1 MRGDFSRDTFDP
13 QRHFSRVLMQQGRVQ
28 LDADWNEQAAILL
41 HYLRTLTRDVLGAHA
56 GPIDFLGFEIVT
68 DGTPDASLKIDRF
81 EPDPARR
88 QALKEALTR
97 AGGNAVIAP
106 GRYYVQGMMVE
117 SRRAIL
123 YTQQPSYG
131 SGNVPTVET
140 LEKWTSGLLV
150 YLDVWERQIT
160 ALEDDRIREVAL
172 GGPDTCTRAEVAWQV
187 RVLFQPQNAKSF
199 DCNAVKQLK
208 PHGSGRLRARARL
221 DKPPTEL
228 CVIPPESRYRGAEN
242 QLYRVEVHKGGTAT
256 GSGGATF
263 KWSRDNGSV
272 TYPVRSVTGMTVAL
286 EHLGRD
292 RRTSLE
298 PGDWVEV
305 VDDAIV
311 MGEEAGPLAR
321 VHLVDRDKRTVT
333 LTPPDGVTTL
343 PNRGPAA
350 HTLLRRWD
358 HAGNPAAF
366 GGALPIV
373 EQANTDE
380 GLKTWI
386 GLEDGVEVWFANGG
400 EYRAGD
406 YWLIPARTATG
417 DVEWPDEVDSTGN
430 PKRDADGNPVKALQ
444 AVNGPHHYYAPLLL
458 VTAATGDRRRSSRD
472 CRCAIQPLPC
482 TSYLYAYG
490 GAAIGLN
497 NL

>member
-28 LDADWNEQAAILL
+28 LDADWNEQTAILL
-41 HYLRTLTRDVLGAHA
+41 HYVRTLARDLLGAHA
-56 GPIDFLGFEIVT
+56 GPLDFLGFEVIT

-81 EPDPARR
+81 EPDPVRR
-88 QALKEALTR
+88 KALKDALAR
-97 AGGNAVIAP
+97 PGGNAVIAP
-106 GRYYVQGMMVE
+106 GRYYVQGVMVE
-117 SRRAIL
+117 SHRAIL
-123 YTQQPSYG
+123 YTEQPAYG
-131 SGNVPTVET
+131 TGNVPTVET

-187 RVLFQPQNAKSF
+187 RVLFQPQNTRVL
-199 DCNAVKQLK
+199 DCNAVKQLQ

-242 QLYRVEVHKGGTAT
+242 QLYRVEVHKGGLAT
-256 GSGGATF
+256 GAAGGATF

-272 TYPVRSVTGMTVAL
+272 TYPVRSVTAGTTVAL

-298 PGDWVEV
+298 PGDWVEM
-305 VDDAIV
+305 VDDVIV
-311 MGEEAGPLAR
+311 MGEEAGPLGR
-321 VHLVDRDKRTVT
+321 VHLVDRDTRTVT
-333 LTPPDGVTTL
+333 LSLPAGVTL

-350 HTLLRRWD
+350 HTVLRRWD
-358 HAGNPAAF
+358 HAGDVSAF
-366 GGALPIV
+366 GGALPIT
-373 EQANTDE
+373 EHANTDQ
-380 GLKTWI
+380 GLQTWI
-386 GLEDGVEVWFANGG
+386 KLEDGVEIWFLDGG

-406 YWLIPARTATG
+406 YWLVPARTATG

-430 PKRDADGNPVKALQ
+430 TKRDADGNPMKALQ
-444 AVNGPHHYYAPLLL
+444 GVDGPYHYYAPLLL
-458 VTAATGDRRRSSRD
+458 VTASDNREPRARD
-472 CRCAIQPLPC
+472 CRCAIRPLPC
-482 TSYLYAYG
+482 VSYLYAYG
-490 GAAIGLN
+490 GRVIGLD